1 MTDLAE
7 YPDMSARPRVSVIV
21 TAYNLAGYLPAAL
34 DSALAQESPGGPI
47 QIIVVDD
54 GSTDNTQEVLGAYAD
69 HVEVIR
75 QDNGG
80 LVKAVDT
87 GLAAVRGDYVALL
100 DADDEWPLDRLRR
113 HAEILDANPQVGL
126 VYGDM
131 EVIDADGTTIHPSFF
146 AWKRE
151 EPSHG
156 RVLARLAK
164 DNFVSG
170 GASTFR
176 ASLMP
181 AIWPIPSAAA
191 YPDWWI
197 ACNIGAVAEIR
208 YDPANANRYRF
219 HGGNMGLGADRP
231 KLLAIER
238 RELPFRRW
246 IMHNLIGD
254 ETISLADL
262 GQVIVRWRAAL
273 AHGGMSTGRSVRTL
287 LEVDRAAAA
296 AELAHAEALPHGRER
311 CLALVRALAHDPFDG
326 ATLTDVE
333 VAIMEATSQQQ
344 LWPEPSQPL
353 ILLDTRREL
362 TLGFLDELV
371 QRPDLL
377 RAYAQATSATG
388 DGTLVILAPPGAD
401 LAPLVALV
409 ESDPVLSDPRCD
421 LQALTE
427 PGSTPGRRLL
437 AGRAAAVLS
446 AGAAPDAYPELPAHA
461 CVAAAAPVAAPPAA
475 APALA
480 A

>member
-1 MTDLAE
+1 
-7 YPDMSARPRVSVIV
+7 MSARPRVSVIV
-21 TAYNLAGYLPAAL
+21 TAYNLARYLPAAL
-34 DSALAQESPGGPI
+34 ESALAQESPGGPI

-54 GSTDNTQEVLGAYAD
+54 GSTDDTQEVLASYAD
-69 HVEVIR
+69 RVEVIR
-75 QDNGG
+75 QENGG

-126 VYGDM
+126 VHGDM
-131 EVIDADGTTIHPSFF
+131 EVIDADGRTVHPSFF
-146 AWKRE
+146 AWKQE
-151 EPSHG
+151 EPTDG
-156 RVLARLAK
+156 RILPRLAK

-181 AIWPIPSAAA
+181 AIWPIPADAA
-191 YPDWWI
+191 YPDWWLATNI
-197 ACNIGAVAEIR
+197 AAVSEIV

-219 HGGNMGLGADRP
+219 HGANMGLGADRP

-246 IMHNLIGD
+246 MMHNLMAD
-254 ETISLADL
+254 ETMSLADI
-262 GQVIVRWRAAL
+262 GHFVVRWRGAM
-273 AHGGMSTGRSVRTL
+273 AHGGMSSGQSVRTL
-287 LEVDRAAAA
+287 VEADREAAA
-296 AELAHAEALPHGRER
+296 AELARAEALPHGRER

-326 ATLTDVE
+326 ATLTDLE
-333 VAIMEATSQQQ
+333 IAIMEANAQRQ

-353 ILLDTRREL
+353 ILLEARSEL
-362 TLGFLDELV
+362 TLGWLDELME
-371 QRPDLL
+371 RPDLL

-388 DGTLVILAPPGAD
+388 DGTLVILTPPDAD

-446 AGAAPDAYPELPAHA
+446 SGGAVPEAYAGLPAHS
-461 CVAAAAPVAAPPAA
+461 CVGEAAAPVAPA
-475 APALA
+475 ALA

>member
-1 MTDLAE
+1 MPHLAD
-7 YPDMSARPRVSVIV
+7 YPDVSARPRVSVIV

-54 GSTDNTQEVLGAYAD
+54 GSTDNTQEVLAAYAD
-69 HVEVIR
+69 RVEVIR

-87 GLAAVRGDYVALL
+87 GLAAVRGEYVALL
-100 DADDEWPLDRLRR
+100 DADDEWPRDRLRR

-126 VYGDM
+126 VHGDM
-131 EVIDADGTTIHPSFF
+131 EVIDADGRTIHPSFF

-151 EPSHG
+151 EPSGG

-181 AIWPIPSAAA
+181 AIWPIPSEAA

-197 ACNIGAVAEIR
+197 ACNVAAVADIR
-208 YDPANANRYRF
+208 YDAANANRYRF
-219 HGGNMGLGADRP
+219 HGANMGLGADRP

-246 IMHNLIGD
+246 IMHNLIG
-254 ETISLADL
+254 
-262 GQVIVRWRAAL
+262 
-273 AHGGMSTGRSVRTL
+273 
-287 LEVDRAAAA
+287 VDRAAAA
-296 AELAHAEALPHGRER
+296 AELARAESLPHGRER
-311 CLALVRALAHDPFDG
+311 CVALVRALAHDPFDG